1 MSPRDLAVSHGGH
14 SGDIVYGLALARHLA
29 MANSC
34 LVDLYIASDRPTQ
47 LMPGM
52 EHPNGLQ
59 HLMSRAAFEFLQPLL
74 ELQPYIRRALFVPDG
89 DIPAEA
95 IRLDP
100 YRFAPGMN
108 LRAGNIA
115 NYAATLYGIPLDASK
130 AWLSTRPVKPTGAVT
145 IAMSKR
151 YRNTSMDY
159 SLLAGVEELRFV
171 GLPDEYEDFKQ
182 RHRLPNLVHCQCA
195 SAVELAEAI
204 HASRVFIGNQ
214 SMPFAVAEGLKVDR
228 ALEACEM
235 VPNVVP
241 SGRGAGSFIY
251 QAGLVSLLR
260 SRGIHVP
267 GDAARSTPP
276 RFVLCLS
283 APPLAAS
290 A

>member
-1 MSPRDLAVSHGGH
+1 MKVINTSHGGH
-14 SGDIVYGLALARHLA
+14 SGDIVYGMALARHVA
-29 MANSC
+29 AANSSP
-34 LVDLYIASDRPTQ
+34 VDLYVPRDRPAR
-47 LMPGM
+47 LAPGLV
-52 EHPNGLQ
+52 HPNGSQ
-59 HLMSRAAFEFLQPLL
+59 YLMSEGAFAFMRPLL
-74 ELQPYIRRALFVPDG
+74 EAQPYIGQVRFVPESE
-89 DIPAEA
+89 IPADA

-100 YRFAPGMN
+100 YRFANGMN
-108 LRAGNIA
+108 LSAGNIA
-115 NYAATLYGIPLDASK
+115 DYPAKFYGIPLDVSV
-130 AWLSTRPVKPTGAVT
+130 AWLETPPVKQPAWPVT

-151 YRNTSMDY
+151 YRNAAIDY
-159 SLLAGVEELRFV
+159 SFLAGVEGVRFV
-171 GLPDEYEDFKQ
+171 GLPDEYEDFKS
-182 RHRLPNLVHCQCA
+182 RHGLPG
-195 SAVELAEAI
+195 LAYHRCETALDLAQAI
-204 HASRVFIGNQ
+204 GASRVFIGNQ